1 MKSWRDEDLVMFQY
15 GEHPEADALRRALA
29 SDPELARRLA
39 EIARALELA
48 GTVGVAEPA
57 PEYEQQVWR
66 RLRPALDAPARR
78 RRFAEL
84 VFGGDSRFGA
94 WRLAALAAT
103 LVAAVGGAYLARRA
117 SVRIDPTLEAAGAV
131 PPAAFS
137 SAERERLLLASVGEH
152 LGSSSLLLTDL
163 ANAPA
168 ASAVG
173 EERAWAETLLAG
185 NRLYRQAAQRAGQRR
200 IVALLDELEPL
211 LLEMAHAPD
220 GATMNDLQHQ
230 LEERDLLFKV
240 RVLASRLEAGNAD
253 KARPSRAL

>member
-1 MKSWRDEDLVMFQY
+1 VKSWRDEDLVMFQY
-15 GEHPEADALRRALA
+15 GEHPQADEIRRALER
-29 SDPELARRLA
+29 DPELAARLA
-39 EIARALELA
+39 RIAETLALA
-48 GTVGVAEPA
+48 SRVGVAEPA
-57 PEYEQQVWR
+57 ADYEQQVWR
-66 RLRPALDAPARR
+66 RLRPALEQPAPRR
-78 RRFAEL
+78 LFAGL
-84 VFGGDSRFGA
+84 SFGPT

-103 LVAAVGGAYLARRA
+103 LVAAVGGAYLAGRA
-117 SVRIDPTLEAAGAV
+117 SVRIDPAREAAGAV

-211 LLEMAHAPD
+211 LLEMAHAPA
-220 GATMNDLQHQ
+220 GSTMNDLQHQ

-240 RVLASRLEAGNAD
+240 RVLASRLEAGNAE
-253 KARPSRAL
+253 KARPTRAL